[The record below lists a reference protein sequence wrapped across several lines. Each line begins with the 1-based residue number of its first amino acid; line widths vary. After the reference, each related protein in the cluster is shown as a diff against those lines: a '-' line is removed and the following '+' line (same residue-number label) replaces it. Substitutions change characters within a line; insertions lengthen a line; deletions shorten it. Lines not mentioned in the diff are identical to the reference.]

1 MSIEKK
7 FENQKPF
14 SHQSVLL
21 TQCIE
26 GLNVIDGGVYVD
38 ATLGGGG
45 HALSILE
52 SAKSVRLY
60 GIDRD
65 PQAMNAAQNRLSSY
79 HEQCTFF
86 LGTFADHI
94 SEISEPIDGILFD
107 LGVSSPQLDQAHRGF
122 SFSKS
127 GPLDMRMNQQTGPSA
142 SDIIN
147 NSTEKELASIIFHFG
162 EERRSRRIA
171 KAICAQRPF
180 LDTLALAE
188 CVRISSG
195 YKQSRNHPAT
205 RTFQALRIAVN
216 QELKQI
222 EDALPKALSLLKPNG
237 RLAVISFHSLEDRI
251 VKRFFQ
257 NVTGK
262 NTPKDAYGNPMD
274 PPQALPICYK
284 GITGKKEDPLN
295 PRARSARLRIISKIP
310 APIS

>member
-1 MSIEKK
+1 ME
-7 FENQKPF
+7 
-14 SHQSVLL
+14 
-21 TQCIE
+21 
-26 GLNVIDGGVYVD
+26 GGVYVD

-45 HALSILE
+45 HALSILNA
-52 SAKSVRLY
+52 AKMVRIY

-65 PQAMNAAQNRLSSY
+65 PQAMNAAQERLSAY
-79 HEQCTFF
+79 QEQCTF
-86 LGTFADHI
+86 LMGTFADHMSNI
-94 SEISEPIDGILFD
+94 TEPVDGILFD

-122 SFSKS
+122 SFAKN
-127 GPLDMRMNQQTGPSA
+127 GPLDMRMNPQEGPSA
-142 SDIIN
+142 ADIIN
-147 NSTEKELASIIFHFG
+147 NSTEKEIADIIFRFG

-180 LDTLALAE
+180 LHTLALAE

-222 EDALPKALSLLKPNG
+222 EEALPKALSLLKPNG

-257 NVTGK
+257 KVTGK
-262 NTPKDAYGNPMD
+262 NTPKDAYGNPMV
-274 PPQALPICYK
+274 PPQAVPICYK

-295 PRARSARLRIISKIP
+295 PRARSARLRIISKSPIP
-310 APIS
+310 NS